1 MKLKEVEEKRKG
13 KIKYTAPDGRIIEVD
28 IDTGTVTITKEEPK
42 HKSVFVT
49 FLSPDGTFT
58 DDKGK
63 KWKVVEE

>member
-1 MKLKEVEEKRKG
+1 MKLKEVVEEKKRKITE
-13 KIKYTAPDGRIIEVD
+13 KLKDGRIIEID
-28 IDTGTVTITKEEPK
+28 LDTGTVTITKEEPK